1 MVSGRLINGYCG
13 TDWLLR
19 FLYRTSSG
27 SLKIAGLMPVDW
39 KDRRMFNFDLS
50 DIVTGELH
58 FKIYLISIIE
68 IYILVYFYSFASMCL
83 LWKCIKFDTW
93 QF

>member
-1 MVSGRLINGYCG
+1 MAGRLINGYCS
-13 TDWLLR
+13 TDMLLR

-50 DIVTGELH
+50 DIVTG
-58 FKIYLISIIE
+58 KDIYGIILFN
-68 IYILVYFYSFASMCL
+68 I
-83 LWKCIKFDTW
+83 
-93 QF
+93 